1 MFQIAEKF
9 LQERKK
15 KNIDTIITVCSLNST
30 QQQQKKSVAIMGW
43 PINKE
48 ETNKVMTSVNSTSN
62 GICKASTPWKN
73 TVWLTN

>member
-62 GICKASTPWKN
+62 GICKANTPWKN